1 MHLNTRAGR
10 RDRKGHELDIET
22 NRRETNGE
30 GMKVKERETN
40 RHTQEEVLKEFVT
53 LELALTECGLDNG
66 ITNHSSE
73 VVAPYSIYYGDSIL
87 LNKKVGKEKRSGGKR
102 EGGERLHKLAVQSS
116 QLPYSF

>member
-40 RHTQEEVLKEFVT
+40 IHTQEEALKEFVT
-53 LELALTECGLDNG
+53 LELALTECGLDKG
-66 ITNHSSE
+66 ITNHSSD
-73 VVAPYSIYYGDSIL
+73 VVAPYSTYSGSIL
-87 LNKKVGKEKRSGGKR
+87 LNKRVGKEKRSGGKR
-102 EGGERLHKLAVQSS
+102 EARETT
-116 QLPYSF
+116 